1 MPSAQHDTV
10 IHMISVD
17 ITADL
22 DVLDAIEE
30 QMSKAPGLMATAYK
44 RAVDRFIARPMLAE
58 LRREPGPVSRPLEW
72 QSERQ
77 RRAYFATDGFG
88 GGIPSTRSG
97 KLLRGFRVS
106 IDGAPKEGV
115 VLMLTNRVPYTRYV
129 MGDDMQK
136 MHIRTGWQAYAP
148 VVARYR
154 EQSTTILIDT
164 WSIVALPEQFRR

>member
-1 MPSAQHDTV
+1 V
-10 IHMISVD
+10 ISID

-30 QMSKAPGLMATAYK
+30 QMQRAPSLMATAYK
-44 RAVDRFIARPMLAE
+44 RAVDRFIARPLLAE
-58 LRREPGPVSRPLEW
+58 LRREPGAARRPIEW

-88 GGIPSTRSG
+88 RGIPSRRTG
-97 KLLRGFRVS
+97 KLLRAFRVS
-106 IDGAPKEGV
+106 INGTPRDG
-115 VLMLTNRVPYTRYV
+115 VLLVLTNDTPYVRYV

-136 MHIRTGWQAYAP
+136 MHIRTGWQPYAP
-148 VVARYR
+148 IVARYR

-164 WSIVALPEQFRR
+164 WSIVAVPEQFRR